1 MKALRFFSS
10 LDGRIGR
17 KTFWL
22 LSVAV
27 LVAQFLAIFVAELV
41 AVMLSPETSSITD
54 WWAELVIIAGFYPQ
68 FVIDVKRGH
77 DRNISFWVIGVF
89 YAVIIVRYVL
99 ILLGWLVR
107 WPQQAVFSVRDLSSY
122 IMIMLL
128 GVAGLPCW
136 LSSASA
142 VARSVRINTDRT
154 RLLLVD

>member
-107 WPQQAVFSVRDLSSY
+107 WPQQVVFSAKDVSSFIA
-122 IMIMLL
+122 IMIVGIASIALFIEL
-128 GVAGLPCW
+128 GFRRGRIGPNQYGPDPL
-136 LSSASA
+136 AS
-142 VARSVRINTDRT
+142 R
-154 RLLLVD
+154 